1 MPDPK
6 SIDPAERPDLTPD
19 SNVEAGVRGT
29 FPASDPVA
37 TTASQGAR
45 AVPVER
51 MMAEDEGPPDADAAT
66 LTQRFPDAE
75 SAKLALEALV
85 REGPVDRH
93 CAELHGAELVLRV
106 PRPDA
111 TRLEAL
117 LRKQAAT
124 SGPATGPG

>member
-1 MPDPK
+1 
-6 SIDPAERPDLTPD
+6 
-19 SNVEAGVRGT
+19 
-29 FPASDPVA
+29 VA

-51 MMAEDEGPPDADAAT
+51 MMAEDEGHQPAADAAT

-75 SAKLALEALV
+75 SAKLALEAMV

-106 PRPDA
+106 PRADA
-111 TRLEAL
+111 ARLEAL

-124 SGPATGPG
+124 SGSATGSG

>member
-1 MPDPK
+1 MTEQTPAN
-6 SIDPAERPDLTPD
+6 PAERPDRTPD
-19 SNVEAGVRGT
+19 SNVEAAVRDT

-37 TTASQGAR
+37 NTASQGAR
-45 AVPVER
+45 AVPMER
-51 MMAEDEGPPDADAAT
+51 LMAEEEGRPADAAT

-75 SAKLALEALV
+75 SAKLALEAMV

-106 PRPDA
+106 PRADA

-124 SGPATGPG
+124 AGPAAGPG